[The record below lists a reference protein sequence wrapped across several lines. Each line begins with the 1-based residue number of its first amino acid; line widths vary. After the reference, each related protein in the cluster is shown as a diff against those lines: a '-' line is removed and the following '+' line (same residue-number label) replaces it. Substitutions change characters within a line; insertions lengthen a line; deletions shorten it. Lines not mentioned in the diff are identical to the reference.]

1 MGLVDI
7 FVVFIFIIFLA
18 FIGLYK
24 SKKGVFETSYLVAD
38 RNTNLFSLIATLV
51 MTEFNS
57 ATLIAFSSLWIYY
70 GKKHP
75 SLAPILALS

>member
-1 MGLVDI
+1 MGLIDI

-24 SKKGVFETSYLVAD
+24 SKKIVFESSYLVAD

-51 MTEFNS
+51 MTEFNR
-57 ATLIAFSSLWIYY
+57 AALIAFSSRIYY